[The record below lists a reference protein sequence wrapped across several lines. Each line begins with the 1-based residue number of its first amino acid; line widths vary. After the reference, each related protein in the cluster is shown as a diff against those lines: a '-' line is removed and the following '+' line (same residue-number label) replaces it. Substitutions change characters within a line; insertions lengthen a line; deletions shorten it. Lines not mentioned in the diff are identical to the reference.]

1 MLISLLLLLTQKD
14 LQIDTWSTGK
24 ERKEFK
30 KRVTFAHRDW
40 KINTGFSFSMAS
52 RVSEVVWNKEGC

>member
-1 MLISLLLLLTQKD
+1 MASLTVTF
-14 LQIDTWSTGK
+14 DTWSTGK